1 MTGGVPTRSR
11 IEAWDHSADGL
22 ATAAREWRN
31 IADQLERSADLYV
44 GHIAAPG
51 GTEWLGPGAEATVAD
66 ANAVRW
72 GAYRGAEQA
81 RRVADIAARGADGL
95 RWGRQLTVTAIADA
109 ERDGFD
115 VAHDLSVAEQSANGI
130 EEPAVRLQA
139 ARAYREQIIHCAAR
153 LQAEDDRIADQ
164 LHTGAADLAGMTP
177 AVWGTPDTPVQ
188 PADDAAVI
196 PPPQTGPAE
205 VRTWWQSLTR
215 QQQSRLIAEHPRQL
229 GNLTGVPADVRGD
242 INRAVLDD
250 DIDKVETT
258 VRPFGIS
265 SGDLANPDSDV
276 FHHPDGYGLTPVDI
290 TRYRNAE
297 RVNAGLQYDR
307 GDDQTPGRPVLLWA
321 YDPLAFNGQ
330 GTAAIAIGNPDT
342 AGNTT
347 VIVPGVGSSVAQG
360 WMADHVDAVNVYDQS
375 VIADPRRSTAVIAWM
390 GYDAPDGFL
399 DPRVSEPGPARQG
412 GDLLARDVNGLWV
425 THDTTPQHVTV
436 IGHSYGATTVADACA
451 RSHLHANDAILLGC
465 PGTDLA
471 RNAADFHLDGGR
483 VYVGAAS
490 TDPVSWLGQTD
501 GVPREI
507 VKNQLRALGIGL
519 PFDAGLGRDP
529 AGQGFGSLRF
539 HAEVPGSEHLNRH
552 DHAHYYLRGGEAL
565 RGMTDIVT
573 GHAERL
579 ATDGLLAEGRR
590 QPHLAAPPAIQLPG
604 LPPIHLPHVDLRL
617 AGTPA
622 YIDPEAGRH
631 AVCDDHA
638 YS

>member
-22 ATAAREWRN
+22 GTAAREWRN

-51 GTEWLGPGAEATVAD
+51 GTEWLGPGAEAAVAD
-66 ANAVRW
+66 ANTVRW
-72 GAYRGAEQA
+72 AAYRGAEQA

-109 ERDGFD
+109 ERDGFE
-115 VAHDLSVAEQSANGI
+115 VAHDLSVAEQPANGL

-153 LQAEDDRIADQ
+153 LQAEDDRIAAC
-164 LHTGAADLAGMTP
+164 LRAGAADLAGMAHADWGLDVPVEP
-177 AVWGTPDTPVQ
+177 AG
-188 PADDAAVI
+188 DAAVI
-196 PPPQTGPAE
+196 PPPETSPAQ
-205 VRTWWQSLTR
+205 VYAWWLSLTP
-215 QQQSRLIAEHPRQL
+215 QQQVRLVAEHPPRV
-229 GNLTGVPADVRGD
+229 GNLTGIPAEVRGD
-242 INRAVLDD
+242 INRAVMND
-250 DIDKVETT
+250 DIDTVETP

-265 SGDLANPDSDV
+265 SGDLANPDNDV
-276 FHHPDGYGLTPVDI
+276 FHHPDRYGLTPVDI

-297 RVNAGLQYDR
+297 RVNAGLKYDQ
-307 GDDQTPGRPVLLWA
+307 GDDDTAQRSVLLWA

-342 AGNTT
+342 ARNTT

-412 GDLLARDVNGLWV
+412 GELLARDVNGLWV

-490 TDPVSWLGQTD
+490 TDPVSWVGQSD

-507 VKNQLRALGIGL
+507 VKNQLRALGVAL

-565 RGMTDIVT
+565 RGMTDIAT

-590 QPHLAAPPAIQLPG
+590 QPHIGGPSQIHIPG
-604 LPPIHLPHVDLRL
+604 LPPIQLPHVDLPIP
-617 AGTPA
+617 GIPA
-622 YIDPEAGRH
+622 YIDPEGDPPTIRDNPAH
-631 AVCDDHA
+631 
-638 YS
+638 S